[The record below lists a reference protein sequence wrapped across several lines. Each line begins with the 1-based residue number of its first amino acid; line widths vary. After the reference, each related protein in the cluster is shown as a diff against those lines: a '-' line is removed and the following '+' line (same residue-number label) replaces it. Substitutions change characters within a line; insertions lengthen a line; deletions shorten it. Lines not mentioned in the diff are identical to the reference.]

1 LTEQRASP
9 SLPPDLAE
17 QIEDIV
23 ETEGKSVSAFVQDAL
38 RLMRYR
44 GRKDRK
50 KSILTEKE
58 RRRDFST

>member
-1 LTEQRASP
+1 MTEQRASP

-44 GRKDRK
+44 GTKDRE

>member
-44 GRKDRK
+44 GRKDRE

>member
-44 GRKDRK
+44 GTKDRE